1 MIVVVLGT
9 MFLDFRRLVEAADA
23 YARDSGE
30 QVVIQLGMSPQ
41 RPKHAAYVDFLPHDD
56 LLELQ
61 RHARVIV
68 AHAGIGAVRDALTLR
83 KPLLVAP
90 RLKTFGEH
98 MNDHQVDIAE
108 AVERRG
114 WGRLIVNLDQ
124 LPDMLAH
131 PPAPPA
137 HYQPDSDHL
146 LAAVRGFVD
155 TVAARKR
162 P

>member
-9 MFLDFRRLVEAADA
+9 MFLDFRRLVRAADS
-23 YARDSGE
+23 YAADSGE

-41 RPKHAAYVDFLPHDD
+41 RPKHAAYVGFLPHAD

-68 AHAGIGAVRDALTLR
+68 AHAGIGAVRDALNVK
-83 KPLLVAP
+83 KPFIVAP

-98 MNDHQVDIAE
+98 MNDHQVDIAG

-114 WGRLIVNLDQ
+114 WGVMATNLDL
-124 LPDMLAH
+124 LPDLLAN
-131 PPAPPA
+131 PPAPPTD
-137 HYQPDSDHL
+137 YTPDSEHL
-146 LAAVRGFVD
+146 LATVRGFVD

-162 P
+162 